1 MSKKKKQQKA
11 VNAKALRRL
20 LQELPD
26 KTVQQYG
33 LDMPELPDGV
43 KANDSIAMD
52 CNSNLGTFGA
62 GCFFNTGFIGYPRLA
77 ELAQI
82 SEYRSVTETTAS
94 EMTRQWIEIK
104 SIGDDDNSEKIKQI
118 EECYEKLNIRDVFR
132 KAIESDGFFG
142 RGQIMIQMKGQDN
155 DKLGNPLLL
164 TSKTIGKGC
173 LKALVP
179 IEPMWTAPAQCNTT
193 DPTAEDFYKP
203 KTWFVMG
210 REIHR
215 DRLFTLI
222 SRPVPDLLKSAYNF
236 GGVSMSQ
243 LMMPYV
249 DRWLRTV
256 DSVSDLLHSFSL
268 SGIKTDMSTILSGGC
283 DEEVNMTLRAEVYNR
298 FRDNRGLMMLDKDNE
313 EFFQFNTPLSGLDAL
328 LAQSQEQLA
337 MPSHTP
343 LVKLLGVTPSGLNA
357 SSEGEI
363 AVYYDYIK
371 ALQENILR
379 DPLDKV
385 LKLVQLHLF
394 GEIDDSITF
403 SFVPLA
409 QMDESQLATIR
420 KSDSDRDVAY
430 IQAGVISAE
439 EVRGRLA
446 SDTDSGYNGIDVED
460 VPEIPDDGFS
470 DGLNDG
476 GEEEG
481 EAPTDPKP
489 EPTQDAEWDESKHP
503 RAENGQ
509 FGSSKDTNDRQPE
522 SENTAAQQAA
532 VSVSGSELGS
542 FAETKDLRKAAMQY
556 ARDNFVGKSYTNK
569 DSGHEIQVTWQG
581 VKHATAGA
589 NAAELAVMAKLD
601 ELLIHAKK
609 DGEAVPDYKGRPHIL
624 SAQKYQ
630 ATVDLNGERL
640 NIGIVT
646 LKKHSGHEH
655 YDHFIIKDA

>member
-1 MSKKKKQQKA
+1 MSKRKKQPKAMNTKA
-11 VNAKALRRL
+11 VRRL

-26 KTVQQYG
+26 KSAQYYG
-33 LDMPELPDGV
+33 LDMPDLPAGV
-43 KANDSIAMD
+43 VPENATGMAMD
-52 CNSNLGTFGA
+52 CNSTLGNFGA

-104 SIGDDDNSEKIKQI
+104 SVGDDDNSEKIKQI

-283 DEEVNMTLRAEVYNR
+283 DEEVNMTLRAEMYNR
-298 FRDNRGLMMLDKDNE
+298 FRDNRGLMMLDKDSE

-489 EPTQDAEWDESKHP
+489 EPAQDAEWDESKHP

-509 FGSSKDTNDRQPE
+509 FGAGSGQPE
-522 SENTAAQQAA
+522 KQDGQPQAEIPEIK
-532 VSVSGSELGS
+532 GNELGLWS
-542 FAETKDLRKAAMQY
+542 NMKELREKARAFARQ
-556 ARDNFVGKSYTNK
+556 FVGKTFKNRET
-569 DSGHEIQVTWQG
+569 GHEIMVSMSG
-581 VKHATAGA
+581 VKHTIAHGNDGLIKTIPIIPDMLQ
-589 NAAELAVMAKLD
+589 AAHFLHAEKPKIADSNVLEVEKYSADVAIEGEVRRM
-601 ELLIHAKK
+601 LITVKHQT
-609 DGEAVPDYKGRPHIL
+609 DGRRY
-624 SAQKYQ
+624 
-630 ATVDLNGERL
+630 
-640 NIGIVT
+640 
-646 LKKHSGHEH
+646 
-655 YDHFIIKDA
+655 YDHGFWADK

>member
-1 MSKKKKQQKA
+1 MSKRKKQPKAMNTKA
-11 VNAKALRRL
+11 VRRL

-43 KANDSIAMD
+43 RANNSIAMD

-104 SIGDDDNSEKIKQI
+104 SVGDDDNSEKIKQI

-489 EPTQDAEWDESKHP
+489 EPAQDAEWDESKHP

-509 FGSSKDTNDRQPE
+509 FGAGSGLPE
-522 SENTAAQQAA
+522 KQEDQAQTEMPEIK
-532 VSVSGSELGS
+532 GNELGLWS
-542 FAETKDLRKAAMQY
+542 NMKELREKARAFARQ
-556 ARDNFVGKSYTNK
+556 FVGKTFKNRET
-569 DSGHEIQVTWQG
+569 GHEIMVSMSG
-581 VKHATAGA
+581 VKHTIAHGNDGLIKTIPIIPDMLQ
-589 NAAELAVMAKLD
+589 AAHFLHAEKPKIADSNVLEVEKYSADVAIEGEVRRM
-601 ELLIHAKK
+601 LITVKHQT
-609 DGEAVPDYKGRPHIL
+609 DGRRY
-624 SAQKYQ
+624 
-630 ATVDLNGERL
+630 
-640 NIGIVT
+640 
-646 LKKHSGHEH
+646 
-655 YDHFIIKDA
+655 YDHGFWADK

>member
-43 KANDSIAMD
+43 RANNSIAMD

-104 SIGDDDNSEKIKQI
+104 SVGDDDNSEKIKQI

-283 DEEVNMTLRAEVYNR
+283 DEEVNMTLRAELYNR

-489 EPTQDAEWDESKHP
+489 EPAQDAEWDESKHP

-509 FGSSKDTNDRQPE
+509 FGAGSGLPE
-522 SENTAAQQAA
+522 KQEYQAQTEMPEIK
-532 VSVSGSELGS
+532 GNELGLWS
-542 FAETKDLRKAAMQY
+542 SMKELREKARAFAR
-556 ARDNFVGKSYTNK
+556 RFVGKTFKNRET
-569 DSGHEIQVTWQG
+569 GHEIMVSMSG
-581 VKHATAGA
+581 VKHTIAHGNDGLVKTIPIIPDMLQ
-589 NAAELAVMAKLD
+589 AAHFLHAERPKIADSNVLEVEKYSVDVAIEGEVKRM
-601 ELLIHAKK
+601 LITVKHQT
-609 DGEAVPDYKGRPHIL
+609 DGRRY
-624 SAQKYQ
+624 
-630 ATVDLNGERL
+630 
-640 NIGIVT
+640 
-646 LKKHSGHEH
+646 
-655 YDHFIIKDA
+655 YDHGFWADK

>member
-43 KANDSIAMD
+43 RANNSIAMD

-104 SIGDDDNSEKIKQI
+104 SVGDDDNSEKIKQI

-446 SDTDSGYNGIDVED
+446 SDTDSGYNSIDVED
-460 VPEIPDDGFS
+460 VPEMPDDGFS
-470 DGLNDG
+470 DSLNDG
-476 GEEEG
+476 VGEES
-481 EAPTDPKP
+481 EAPTDLKP
-489 EPTQDAEWDESKHP
+489 EPAQDAEWDESKHP

-509 FGSSKDTNDRQPE
+509 FGAGNGQPE
-522 SENTAAQQAA
+522 KQEGQSQAEIPEIE
-532 VSVSGSELGS
+532 GNELGLWS
-542 FAETKDLRKAAMQY
+542 SMKELREKARAFAQR
-556 ARDNFVGKSYTNK
+556 FVGKTFKNRET
-569 DSGHEIQVTWQG
+569 GHEIMVSMSG
-581 VKHATAGA
+581 VKHTIAHGNDGLVKTIPIIPDMLQ
-589 NAAELAVMAKLD
+589 AAHFLHAEKPKIADSNVLEVEKYSVDVAIEGEVKRM
-601 ELLIHAKK
+601 LITVKHQT
-609 DGEAVPDYKGRPHIL
+609 DGRRY
-624 SAQKYQ
+624 
-630 ATVDLNGERL
+630 
-640 NIGIVT
+640 
-646 LKKHSGHEH
+646 
-655 YDHFIIKDA
+655 YDHGFWADK

>member
-11 VNAKALRRL
+11 VNEKAVRRL

-26 KTVQQYG
+26 KSAQYYG
-33 LDMPELPDGV
+33 LDMPDLPAGV
-43 KANDSIAMD
+43 VPENAAGIAMD
-52 CNSNLGTFGA
+52 CNSTLGNFGA

-104 SIGDDDNSEKIKQI
+104 SVGDDDNSEKIKQI

-222 SRPVPDLLKSAYNF
+222 SRPVPDLLKSSYNF

-394 GEIDDSITF
+394 GEVDDSITF

-489 EPTQDAEWDESKHP
+489 EPAQDAEWDESKHP

-509 FGSSKDTNDRQPE
+509 FGAGNGQPE
-522 SENTAAQQAA
+522 KQEGQSQAEIPEIE
-532 VSVSGSELGS
+532 GNELGLWS
-542 FAETKDLRKAAMQY
+542 SMKELREKARAFAQR
-556 ARDNFVGKSYTNK
+556 FVGKTFKNRET
-569 DSGHEIQVTWQG
+569 GHEIMVSMSG
-581 VKHATAGA
+581 VKHTIAHGNDGLVKTIPIIPDMLQ
-589 NAAELAVMAKLD
+589 AAHFLHAEKPKIADSNVLEVEKYSVDVAIEGEVKRM
-601 ELLIHAKK
+601 LITVKHQT
-609 DGEAVPDYKGRPHIL
+609 DGRRY
-624 SAQKYQ
+624 
-630 ATVDLNGERL
+630 
-640 NIGIVT
+640 
-646 LKKHSGHEH
+646 
-655 YDHFIIKDA
+655 YDHGFWADK

>member
-1 MSKKKKQQKA
+1 MSKRKKQPKAMNTKA
-11 VNAKALRRL
+11 VRRL
-20 LQELPD
+20 LQELPG
-26 KTVQQYG
+26 KSAQYYG
-33 LDMPELPDGV
+33 LDAPELPAGV
-43 KANDSIAMD
+43 VPENATGMAMD
-52 CNSNLGTFGA
+52 CNSTLGNFGA

-173 LKALVP
+173 LEALVP
-179 IEPMWTAPAQCNTT
+179 IEPMWTAPSQCNTT
-193 DPTAEDFYKP
+193 DPIEVDFYKP

-210 REIHR
+210 REIHHS
-215 DRLFTLI
+215 RLFTLI
-222 SRPVPDLLKSAYNF
+222 SRPVPDLLKAAYNF

-256 DSVSDLLHSFSL
+256 DSISDLLHSFSL

-298 FRDNRGLMMLDKDNE
+298 FRDNRGLMMLDKEDE

-446 SDTDSGYNGIDVED
+446 SDTDSGYNGIDVDD
-460 VPEIPDDGFS
+460 VPMQDDFGGLGINDETEQRSDTVPDNAES
-470 DGLNDG
+470 RSRG
-476 GEEEG
+476 GVQEE
-481 EAPTDPKP
+481 P
-489 EPTQDAEWDESKHP
+489 EE
-503 RAENGQ
+503 
-509 FGSSKDTNDRQPE
+509 
-522 SENTAAQQAA
+522 
-532 VSVSGSELGS
+532 
-542 FAETKDLRKAAMQY
+542 
-556 ARDNFVGKSYTNK
+556 
-569 DSGHEIQVTWQG
+569 
-581 VKHATAGA
+581 TAGG
-589 NAAELAVMAKLD
+589 NAQGRAK
-601 ELLIHAKK
+601 
-609 DGEAVPDYKGRPHIL
+609 PD
-624 SAQKYQ
+624 
-630 ATVDLNGERL
+630 
-640 NIGIVT
+640 
-646 LKKHSGHEH
+646 
-655 YDHFIIKDA
+655 

>member
-26 KTVQQYG
+26 NTVQQYG

-43 KANDSIAMD
+43 RANNSIAMD

-104 SIGDDDNSEKIKQI
+104 SVGDDDNSEKIKQI

-173 LKALVP
+173 LEALVP

-268 SGIKTDMSTILSGGC
+268 SGIKTDMSAILSGGC

-298 FRDNRGLMMLDKDNE
+298 FRDNRGLMMLDKEDE

-394 GEIDDSITF
+394 GETDDSITF
-403 SFVPLA
+403 EFVPLA

-481 EAPTDPKP
+481 EAHTDPKP
-489 EPTQDAEWDESKHP
+489 EPAQDAEWDESKHP

-509 FGSSKDTNDRQPE
+509 FGAGGSSQN
-522 SENTAAQQAA
+522 NAADISGFLGTEYQGKGQAA
-532 VSVSGSELGS
+532 IQ
-542 FAETKDLRKAAMQY
+542 KLRQEKNGYIKGAFHRGDIGDIALVWGN
-556 ARDNFVGKSYTNK
+556 DDVGLRHIIKRR
-569 DSGHEIQVTWQG
+569 EEQG
-581 VKHATAGA
+581 I
-589 NAAELAVMAKLD
+589 D
-601 ELLIHAKK
+601 
-609 DGEAVPDYKGRPHIL
+609 
-624 SAQKYQ
+624 
-630 ATVDLNGERL
+630 VDLFLEDIDEVIEKG
-640 NIGIVT
+640 NIQKSQETGNFEIWHN
-646 LKKHSGHEH
+646 KKMAVISPEFKGNQLM
-655 YDHFIIKDA
+655 FLLTAFKSRKQKTNP

>member
-1 MSKKKKQQKA
+1 MSKRKKQPKAMNTKA
-11 VNAKALRRL
+11 VRRL

-43 KANDSIAMD
+43 RANNSIAMD

-104 SIGDDDNSEKIKQI
+104 SVGDDDNSEKIKQI

-460 VPEIPDDGFS
+460 VPEMPDDGFS
-470 DGLNDG
+470 DSLNDG
-476 GEEEG
+476 VGEES
-481 EAPTDPKP
+481 EAPTDLKP
-489 EPTQDAEWDESKHP
+489 EPAQDAEWDESKHP

-509 FGSSKDTNDRQPE
+509 FGAGNGQPE
-522 SENTAAQQAA
+522 KQEGQSQAEIPEIE
-532 VSVSGSELGS
+532 GNELGLWS
-542 FAETKDLRKAAMQY
+542 SMKELREKARAFAQR
-556 ARDNFVGKSYTNK
+556 FVGKTFKNRET
-569 DSGHEIQVTWQG
+569 GHEIMVSMSG
-581 VKHATAGA
+581 VKHTIAHGNDGLVKTIPIIPDMLQ
-589 NAAELAVMAKLD
+589 AAHFLHAEKPKIADSNVLEVEKYSVDVAIEGEVKRM
-601 ELLIHAKK
+601 LITVKHQT
-609 DGEAVPDYKGRPHIL
+609 DGRRY
-624 SAQKYQ
+624 
-630 ATVDLNGERL
+630 
-640 NIGIVT
+640 
-646 LKKHSGHEH
+646 
-655 YDHFIIKDA
+655 YDHGFWADK

>member
-43 KANDSIAMD
+43 KANNSIAMD

-142 RGQIMIQMKGQDN
+142 RGQIMIQIKGQDN

-173 LKALVP
+173 LEALVP

-193 DPTAEDFYKP
+193 DPTAKDFYKP
-203 KTWFVMG
+203 KSWFVMG
-210 REIHR
+210 REIHHS
-215 DRLFTLI
+215 RLFTLI

-343 LVKLLGVTPSGLNA
+343 LVKLLGVTPSA

-394 GEIDDSITF
+394 GETDDNITF
-403 SFVPLA
+403 EFVPLA

-446 SDTDSGYNGIDVED
+446 SDTDSGYNGIDVDE
-460 VPEIPDDGFS
+460 VPMQDDFGGLGMNDETEQRSDTVPDNAES
-470 DGLNDG
+470 RSG
-476 GEEEG
+476 GG
-481 EAPTDPKP
+481 VS
-489 EPTQDAEWDESKHP
+489 Q
-503 RAENGQ
+503 
-509 FGSSKDTNDRQPE
+509 E
-522 SENTAAQQAA
+522 SE
-532 VSVSGSELGS
+532 E
-542 FAETKDLRKAAMQY
+542 
-556 ARDNFVGKSYTNK
+556 
-569 DSGHEIQVTWQG
+569 
-581 VKHATAGA
+581 TAGG
-589 NAAELAVMAKLD
+589 NAQGRAK
-601 ELLIHAKK
+601 
-609 DGEAVPDYKGRPHIL
+609 PD
-624 SAQKYQ
+624 
-630 ATVDLNGERL
+630 
-640 NIGIVT
+640 
-646 LKKHSGHEH
+646 
-655 YDHFIIKDA
+655 

>member
-104 SIGDDDNSEKIKQI
+104 SVGDDDNSEKIKQI

-164 TSKTIGKGC
+164 TSKTVGKGC
-173 LKALVP
+173 LEALVP

-193 DPTAEDFYKP
+193 DPTAKDFYKP
-203 KTWFVMG
+203 KSWFVMG
-210 REIHR
+210 REIHHS
-215 DRLFTLI
+215 RLFTLI

-298 FRDNRGLMMLDKDNE
+298 FRDNRGLMMLDKENE

-328 LAQSQEQLA
+328 LAQAQEQLA

-403 SFVPLA
+403 EFVPLA

-481 EAPTDPKP
+481 GDPPDPKP
-489 EPTQDAEWDESKHP
+489 EPAQDAEWDESKHP

-509 FGSSKDTNDRQPE
+509 FGVGSGLPE
-522 SENTAAQQAA
+522 KQEDQAQAEMPEIK
-532 VSVSGSELGS
+532 GNELGLWSSMKELREKARS
-542 FAETKDLRKAAMQY
+542 FAR
-556 ARDNFVGKSYTNK
+556 RFVGKTFKNRET
-569 DSGHEIQVTWQG
+569 GHEIMVSMSG
-581 VKHATAGA
+581 VKHTIAHGNDGLVKTIPIIPDMLQ
-589 NAAELAVMAKLD
+589 AAHFLHAERPKIADSNVLEVEKYSVDVAIEGEVKRM
-601 ELLIHAKK
+601 LITVKHQT
-609 DGEAVPDYKGRPHIL
+609 DGRRY
-624 SAQKYQ
+624 
-630 ATVDLNGERL
+630 
-640 NIGIVT
+640 
-646 LKKHSGHEH
+646 
-655 YDHFIIKDA
+655 YDHGFWADK

>member
-11 VNAKALRRL
+11 VNVKALRRL

-104 SIGDDDNSEKIKQI
+104 SVGDDDNSEKIKQI

-164 TSKTIGKGC
+164 TSETIGKGC
-173 LKALVP
+173 LKALIP

-193 DPTAEDFYKP
+193 DPTAKDFYKP
-203 KTWFVMG
+203 KSWFVMG
-210 REIHR
+210 REIHHS
-215 DRLFTLI
+215 RLFTLI

-328 LAQSQEQLA
+328 LAQAQEQLA

-403 SFVPLA
+403 EFVPLA

-481 EAPTDPKP
+481 GDPAAPKP
-489 EPTQDAEWDESKHP
+489 EPAQDAEWDESKHP

-509 FGSSKDTNDRQPE
+509 FGGGSGLPE
-522 SENTAAQQAA
+522 KQEDQAQTEMPEIK
-532 VSVSGSELGS
+532 GNELGLWS
-542 FAETKDLRKAAMQY
+542 SMKELREKARAFAR
-556 ARDNFVGKSYTNK
+556 RFVGKTFKNRET
-569 DSGHEIQVTWQG
+569 GHEIMVSMSG
-581 VKHATAGA
+581 VKHTIAHGNDGLVKTIPIIPDMLQ
-589 NAAELAVMAKLD
+589 AAHFLHAEKPKIADSNVLEVEKYSVDVAIEGKVKRM
-601 ELLIHAKK
+601 LITVKHQT
-609 DGEAVPDYKGRPHIL
+609 DGRRY
-624 SAQKYQ
+624 
-630 ATVDLNGERL
+630 
-640 NIGIVT
+640 
-646 LKKHSGHEH
+646 
-655 YDHFIIKDA
+655 YDHGFWADK

>member
-33 LDMPELPDGV
+33 LDMPEIPDGV
-43 KANDSIAMD
+43 RANNSIAMD

-104 SIGDDDNSEKIKQI
+104 SVGDDDNSEKIKQI

-142 RGQIMIQMKGQDN
+142 RGQIMIQMKGQYN

-173 LKALVP
+173 LEALVP

-193 DPTAEDFYKP
+193 DPTAKDFYKP
-203 KTWFVMG
+203 KSWFVMG
-210 REIHR
+210 REIHHS
-215 DRLFTLI
+215 RLFTLI

-268 SGIKTDMSTILSGGC
+268 SGLKTDMSTILSGGC

-489 EPTQDAEWDESKHP
+489 EPAQDAEWDESKHP

-509 FGSSKDTNDRQPE
+509 FGSGNGQPE
-522 SENTAAQQAA
+522 KQDGQSQAEIPEIE
-532 VSVSGSELGS
+532 GNELGLWS
-542 FAETKDLRKAAMQY
+542 SMKELREKARAFAR
-556 ARDNFVGKSYTNK
+556 RFVGKTFKNRET
-569 DSGHEIQVTWQG
+569 GHEIMVSMSG
-581 VKHATAGA
+581 VKHTIAHGNDGLVKTIPIIPDMLQ
-589 NAAELAVMAKLD
+589 AAHFLHAEKPKIADSNVLEVEKYSVDVAIEGEVKRM
-601 ELLIHAKK
+601 LITVKHQT
-609 DGEAVPDYKGRPHIL
+609 DGRRY
-624 SAQKYQ
+624 
-630 ATVDLNGERL
+630 
-640 NIGIVT
+640 
-646 LKKHSGHEH
+646 
-655 YDHFIIKDA
+655 YDHGFWADK

>member
-43 KANDSIAMD
+43 RANNSIAMD

-104 SIGDDDNSEKIKQI
+104 SVGDDDNSEKIKQI

-256 DSVSDLLHSFSL
+256 DSVSDRLHSFSL

-489 EPTQDAEWDESKHP
+489 EPAQDAEWDESKHP

-509 FGSSKDTNDRQPE
+509 FGSGNGQPE
-522 SENTAAQQAA
+522 KQDGQSQAEIPEIE
-532 VSVSGSELGS
+532 GNELGLWS
-542 FAETKDLRKAAMQY
+542 SMKELREKARAFAR
-556 ARDNFVGKSYTNK
+556 RFVGKTFKNRET
-569 DSGHEIQVTWQG
+569 GHEIMVSMSG
-581 VKHATAGA
+581 VKHTIAHGNDGLVKTIPIIPDMLQ
-589 NAAELAVMAKLD
+589 AAHFLHAEKPKIADSNVLEVEKYSVDVAIEGEVKRM
-601 ELLIHAKK
+601 LITVKHQT
-609 DGEAVPDYKGRPHIL
+609 DGRRY
-624 SAQKYQ
+624 
-630 ATVDLNGERL
+630 
-640 NIGIVT
+640 
-646 LKKHSGHEH
+646 
-655 YDHFIIKDA
+655 YDHGFWADK

>member
-1 MSKKKKQQKA
+1 MSKRKKQPKA
-11 VNAKALRRL
+11 MNTKALRRL
-20 LQELPD
+20 LQELPNN
-26 KTVQQYG
+26 TVQQYG
-33 LDMPELPDGV
+33 LDMPELPAGV
-43 KANDSIAMD
+43 VPENAAGMAMD
-52 CNSNLGTFGA
+52 CNSALGNFGA

-104 SIGDDDNSEKIKQI
+104 SIAEDDNSEKIKQI

-283 DEEVNMTLRAEVYNR
+283 DEEVNMTLRAEMYNR
-298 FRDNRGLMMLDKDNE
+298 FRDNRGLMMLDKDSE

-481 EAPTDPKP
+481 EAPADPKY
-489 EPTQDAEWDESKHP
+489 EPAQDAEWDESKHP

-509 FGSSKDTNDRQPE
+509 FGEGNRQPE
-522 SENTAAQQAA
+522 KQEYQPQVEMPEIKGN
-532 VSVSGSELGS
+532 ELGLWS
-542 FAETKDLRKAAMQY
+542 SMKELREKARAFAR
-556 ARDNFVGKSYTNK
+556 RFVGKTFKNRET
-569 DSGHEIQVTWQG
+569 GHEIMVSMSG
-581 VKHATAGA
+581 VKHTIAHGNDGLVKTIPIIPDMLQ
-589 NAAELAVMAKLD
+589 AAHFLHAERPKIADSNVLEVEKYSVDVAIEGEVKRM
-601 ELLIHAKK
+601 LITVKHQT
-609 DGEAVPDYKGRPHIL
+609 DGRRY
-624 SAQKYQ
+624 
-630 ATVDLNGERL
+630 
-640 NIGIVT
+640 
-646 LKKHSGHEH
+646 
-655 YDHFIIKDA
+655 YDHGFWADK

>member
-1 MSKKKKQQKA
+1 MSKRKKQQKA
-11 VNAKALRRL
+11 MNTKAVRRL

-26 KTVQQYG
+26 KSAQYYG
-33 LDMPELPDGV
+33 LDVPELPAGV
-43 KANDSIAMD
+43 VPENAAGMAMD
-52 CNSNLGTFGA
+52 CNSTLGNFGA

-155 DKLGNPLLL
+155 DKLNNPLLL
-164 TSKTIGKGC
+164 TDKTIGKGS

-210 REIHR
+210 REVHK

-298 FRDNRGLMMLDKDNE
+298 FRDNRGLMMLDKESE

-446 SDTDSGYNGIDVED
+446 SDTDSGYNGIDVDD
-460 VPEIPDDGFS
+460 VPMQDDFGGLGINNETEQRSDTVPDNAES
-470 DGLNDG
+470 RSG
-476 GEEEG
+476 GGVQEE
-481 EAPTDPKP
+481 P
-489 EPTQDAEWDESKHP
+489 EE
-503 RAENGQ
+503 
-509 FGSSKDTNDRQPE
+509 
-522 SENTAAQQAA
+522 
-532 VSVSGSELGS
+532 
-542 FAETKDLRKAAMQY
+542 
-556 ARDNFVGKSYTNK
+556 
-569 DSGHEIQVTWQG
+569 
-581 VKHATAGA
+581 TAGG
-589 NAAELAVMAKLD
+589 NAQGREK
-601 ELLIHAKK
+601 
-609 DGEAVPDYKGRPHIL
+609 PD
-624 SAQKYQ
+624 
-630 ATVDLNGERL
+630 
-640 NIGIVT
+640 
-646 LKKHSGHEH
+646 
-655 YDHFIIKDA
+655 

>member
-43 KANDSIAMD
+43 RANNSIAMD

-104 SIGDDDNSEKIKQI
+104 SVGDDDNSEKIKQI

-489 EPTQDAEWDESKHP
+489 EPAQDAEWDESKHP

-509 FGSSKDTNDRQPE
+509 FGSGNGQPE
-522 SENTAAQQAA
+522 KQDGQSQAEIPEIE
-532 VSVSGSELGS
+532 GNELGLWS
-542 FAETKDLRKAAMQY
+542 SMKELREKARAFAR
-556 ARDNFVGKSYTNK
+556 RFVGKTFKNRET
-569 DSGHEIQVTWQG
+569 GHEIMVSMSG
-581 VKHATAGA
+581 VKHTIAHGNDGLVKTIPIIPDMLQ
-589 NAAELAVMAKLD
+589 AAHFLHAEKPKIADSNVLEVEKYSVDVAIEGEVKRM
-601 ELLIHAKK
+601 LITVKHQT
-609 DGEAVPDYKGRPHIL
+609 DGRRY
-624 SAQKYQ
+624 
-630 ATVDLNGERL
+630 
-640 NIGIVT
+640 
-646 LKKHSGHEH
+646 
-655 YDHFIIKDA
+655 YDHGFWADK

>member
-43 KANDSIAMD
+43 RANNSIAMD

-104 SIGDDDNSEKIKQI
+104 SVGDDDNSEKIKQI

-222 SRPVPDLLKSAYNF
+222 SRPVPDLLKSSYNF

-460 VPEIPDDGFS
+460 VPEMPDDGFS
-470 DGLNDG
+470 DSLNDG
-476 GEEEG
+476 VGEES
-481 EAPTDPKP
+481 EAPTDLKP
-489 EPTQDAEWDESKHP
+489 EPAQDAEWDESKHP

-509 FGSSKDTNDRQPE
+509 FGAGNGQPE
-522 SENTAAQQAA
+522 KQEGQSQAEIPEIE
-532 VSVSGSELGS
+532 GNELGLWS
-542 FAETKDLRKAAMQY
+542 SMKELREKARAFAQR
-556 ARDNFVGKSYTNK
+556 FVGKTFKNRET
-569 DSGHEIQVTWQG
+569 GHEIMVSMSG
-581 VKHATAGA
+581 VKHTIAHGNDGLVKTIPIIPDMLQ
-589 NAAELAVMAKLD
+589 AAHFLHAEKPKIADSNVLEVEKYSVDVAIEGEVKRM
-601 ELLIHAKK
+601 LITVKHQT
-609 DGEAVPDYKGRPHIL
+609 DGRRY
-624 SAQKYQ
+624 
-630 ATVDLNGERL
+630 
-640 NIGIVT
+640 
-646 LKKHSGHEH
+646 
-655 YDHFIIKDA
+655 YDHGFWADK

>member
-43 KANDSIAMD
+43 RANNSIAMD

-104 SIGDDDNSEKIKQI
+104 SVGDDDNSEKIKQI

-283 DEEVNMTLRAEVYNR
+283 DEEVNMTLRAEMYNR

-328 LAQSQEQLA
+328 LAQAQEQLA

-481 EAPTDPKP
+481 EVPTDPKP
-489 EPTQDAEWDESKHP
+489 EPAQDAEWDESKHP

-509 FGSSKDTNDRQPE
+509 FGAGSGLPE
-522 SENTAAQQAA
+522 KQEDQAQTEMPEIK
-532 VSVSGSELGS
+532 GNELGLWSSMKELREKARS
-542 FAETKDLRKAAMQY
+542 FAR
-556 ARDNFVGKSYTNK
+556 RFVGKTFKNRET
-569 DSGHEIQVTWQG
+569 GHEIMVSMSG
-581 VKHATAGA
+581 VKHTIAHGNDGLVKTIPIIPDMLQ
-589 NAAELAVMAKLD
+589 AAHFLHAERPKIADSNVLEVEKYSVDVAIEGEVKRM
-601 ELLIHAKK
+601 LITVKHQT
-609 DGEAVPDYKGRPHIL
+609 DGRRY
-624 SAQKYQ
+624 
-630 ATVDLNGERL
+630 
-640 NIGIVT
+640 
-646 LKKHSGHEH
+646 
-655 YDHFIIKDA
+655 YDHGFWADK

>member
-1 MSKKKKQQKA
+1 
-11 VNAKALRRL
+11 
-20 LQELPD
+20 
-26 KTVQQYG
+26 
-33 LDMPELPDGV
+33 
-43 KANDSIAMD
+43 MD

-104 SIGDDDNSEKIKQI
+104 SVGDDDNSEKIKQI

-460 VPEIPDDGFS
+460 VPEMPDDGFS
-470 DGLNDG
+470 DSLNDG
-476 GEEEG
+476 VGEES
-481 EAPTDPKP
+481 EAPTDLKP
-489 EPTQDAEWDESKHP
+489 EPAQDAEWDESKHP

-509 FGSSKDTNDRQPE
+509 FGAGNGQPE
-522 SENTAAQQAA
+522 KQEGQSQAEIPEIE
-532 VSVSGSELGS
+532 GNELGLWS
-542 FAETKDLRKAAMQY
+542 SMKELREKARAFAQR
-556 ARDNFVGKSYTNK
+556 FVGKTFKNRET
-569 DSGHEIQVTWQG
+569 GHEIMVSMSG
-581 VKHATAGA
+581 VKHTIAHGNDGLVKTIPIIPDMLQ
-589 NAAELAVMAKLD
+589 AAHFLHAEKPKIADSNVLEVEKYSVDVAIEGEVKRM
-601 ELLIHAKK
+601 LITVKHQT
-609 DGEAVPDYKGRPHIL
+609 DGRRY
-624 SAQKYQ
+624 
-630 ATVDLNGERL
+630 
-640 NIGIVT
+640 
-646 LKKHSGHEH
+646 
-655 YDHFIIKDA
+655 YDHGFWADK

>member
-118 EECYEKLNIRDVFR
+118 EECYEELNIRDVFR

-298 FRDNRGLMMLDKDNE
+298 FRDNRGLMMLDKDGE

-430 IQAGVISAE
+430 IQAGVISTE

-489 EPTQDAEWDESKHP
+489 EPAQDAEWDESKHP

-509 FGSSKDTNDRQPE
+509 FGSGNGQPE
-522 SENTAAQQAA
+522 KQDGQSQAEIPEIK
-532 VSVSGSELGS
+532 GNELGLWS
-542 FAETKDLRKAAMQY
+542 NMKELREKARAFARQ
-556 ARDNFVGKSYTNK
+556 FVGKTFKNRET
-569 DSGHEIQVTWQG
+569 GHEIMVSMSG
-581 VKHATAGA
+581 VKHTIAHGNDGLIKTIPIIPDMLQ
-589 NAAELAVMAKLD
+589 AAHFLHAEKPKIADSNVLEVEKYSADVAIEGEVRRM
-601 ELLIHAKK
+601 LITVKHQT
-609 DGEAVPDYKGRPHIL
+609 DGRRY
-624 SAQKYQ
+624 
-630 ATVDLNGERL
+630 
-640 NIGIVT
+640 
-646 LKKHSGHEH
+646 
-655 YDHFIIKDA
+655 YDHGFWADK

>member
-43 KANDSIAMD
+43 RANNSIAMD

-104 SIGDDDNSEKIKQI
+104 SVGDDDNSEKIKQI

-173 LKALVP
+173 LEALVP

-193 DPTAEDFYKP
+193 DPTAKDFYKP
-203 KTWFVMG
+203 KSWFVMG
-210 REIHR
+210 REIHHS
-215 DRLFTLI
+215 RLFTLI

-268 SGIKTDMSTILSGGC
+268 SGLKTDMSTILSGGC

-489 EPTQDAEWDESKHP
+489 EPAQDAEWDESKHP

-509 FGSSKDTNDRQPE
+509 FGAGNGLPE
-522 SENTAAQQAA
+522 KQEYQAQTEIPEIK
-532 VSVSGSELGS
+532 GNELGLWS
-542 FAETKDLRKAAMQY
+542 SMKELREKARAFAR
-556 ARDNFVGKSYTNK
+556 RFVGKTFKNRET
-569 DSGHEIQVTWQG
+569 GHEIMVSMSG
-581 VKHATAGA
+581 VKHTIAHGNDGLIKTIPIIPDMLQ
-589 NAAELAVMAKLD
+589 AAHFLHAEKPKIADSNVLEVEKYSADVAIEGEVRRM
-601 ELLIHAKK
+601 LITVKHQT
-609 DGEAVPDYKGRPHIL
+609 DGRRY
-624 SAQKYQ
+624 
-630 ATVDLNGERL
+630 
-640 NIGIVT
+640 
-646 LKKHSGHEH
+646 
-655 YDHFIIKDA
+655 YDHGFWADK

>member
-11 VNAKALRRL
+11 VNEKALRRL

-43 KANDSIAMD
+43 KANNSIAMD

-104 SIGDDDNSEKIKQI
+104 SIGEDDNSGKIKQI

-142 RGQIMIQMKGQDN
+142 RGQIMIQIKGQDN

-173 LKALVP
+173 LEALVP

-193 DPTAEDFYKP
+193 DPTAKDFYKP
-203 KTWFVMG
+203 KSWFVMG
-210 REIHR
+210 REIHHS
-215 DRLFTLI
+215 RLFTLI

-249 DRWLRTV
+249 GRWLRTV

-283 DEEVNMTLRAEVYNR
+283 DEEVNMTLRAELYNR

-460 VPEIPDDGFS
+460 VPEISDDGFS

-489 EPTQDAEWDESKHP
+489 EPAQDAEWDESKHP

-509 FGSSKDTNDRQPE
+509 FGAGNGLPE
-522 SENTAAQQAA
+522 KQEYQAQTEIPEIK
-532 VSVSGSELGS
+532 GNELGLWS
-542 FAETKDLRKAAMQY
+542 SMKELREKARAFAR
-556 ARDNFVGKSYTNK
+556 RFVGKTFKNRET
-569 DSGHEIQVTWQG
+569 GHEIMVSMSG
-581 VKHATAGA
+581 VKHTIAHGNDGLIKTIPIIPDMLQ
-589 NAAELAVMAKLD
+589 AAHFLHAEKPKIADSNVLEVEKYSADVAIEGEVRRM
-601 ELLIHAKK
+601 LITVKHQT
-609 DGEAVPDYKGRPHIL
+609 DGRRY
-624 SAQKYQ
+624 
-630 ATVDLNGERL
+630 
-640 NIGIVT
+640 
-646 LKKHSGHEH
+646 
-655 YDHFIIKDA
+655 YDHGFWADK

>member
-11 VNAKALRRL
+11 VNEKALRRL

-43 KANDSIAMD
+43 RANNSIAMD
-52 CNSNLGTFGA
+52 CNSTLGNFGA

-104 SIGDDDNSEKIKQI
+104 SIGEDDNSEKIKQI

-155 DKLGNPLLL
+155 DKLSNPLLL
-164 TSKTIGKGC
+164 TSKTISKGS

-193 DPTAEDFYKP
+193 DPTAVDFYKP

-210 REIHR
+210 QEIHHS
-215 DRLFTLI
+215 RLFTLI

-298 FRDNRGLMMLDKDNE
+298 FRDNRGLMMLDKDGE
-313 EFFQFNTPLSGLDAL
+313 EFFQFNTPLGGLDAL
-328 LAQSQEQLA
+328 LAQAQEQLA

-394 GEIDDSITF
+394 GETDDNITF
-403 SFVPLA
+403 EFVPLA

-476 GEEEG
+476 GGEEG
-481 EAPTDPKP
+481 GDPADPKP
-489 EPTQDAEWDESKHP
+489 EPAQDAEWDESKHP
-503 RAENGQ
+503 RAQNGR
-509 FGSSKDTNDRQPE
+509 FGSGGGSKVETAETAKPLPE
-522 SENTAAQQAA
+522 
-532 VSVSGSELGS
+532 VKGDELGIWHS
-542 FAETKDLRKAAMQY
+542 MKELRDKAKEY
-556 ARDNFVGKSYTNK
+556 AKRFVGKKFVNRST
-569 DSGHEIQVTWQG
+569 GHEIEVPMNG
-581 VKHATAGA
+581 VKHTISGSNDGLIKTVPAIPKII
-589 NAAELAVMAKLD
+589 ESAKLTETRED
-601 ELLIHAKK
+601 KHGDANIIGVEIYQSVLKIEGAEKEIIMTVKHYR
-609 DGEAVPDYKGRPHIL
+609 DGRRY
-624 SAQKYQ
+624 
-630 ATVDLNGERL
+630 
-640 NIGIVT
+640 
-646 LKKHSGHEH
+646 
-655 YDHFIIKDA
+655 YDHGYLKTQ